1 MTGIEVFLM
10 VLGAF
15 TLISISIA
23 VGLSIFQWICLPI
36 AAFIS
41 QVRTYHAEKETRL
54 GDRGA

>member
-10 VLGAF
+10 VIGAF
-15 TLISISIA
+15 ALISISIA

-36 AAFIS
+36 AAFIT
-41 QVRTYHAEKETRL
+41 QVRTYAAERDTRL